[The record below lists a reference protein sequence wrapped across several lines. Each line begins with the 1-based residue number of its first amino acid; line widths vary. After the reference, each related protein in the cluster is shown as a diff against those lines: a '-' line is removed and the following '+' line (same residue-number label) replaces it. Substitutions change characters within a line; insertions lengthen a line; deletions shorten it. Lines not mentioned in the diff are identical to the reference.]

1 MIYLSIASMS
11 SSIYDNV
18 LFLRMKPVSLL
29 VALLLIGL
37 AAAEDYDDEYEDYGD
52 DIEGRKGAGVKGA
65 CKRTGPKPTENLF
78 KPYTIPIKNK
88 SNQSIDICS

>member
-1 MIYLSIASMS
+1 
-11 SSIYDNV
+11 
-18 LFLRMKPVSLL
+18 MKPVSLL

-65 CKRTGPKPTENLF
+65 CKRTGPKPTDNLF

-88 SNQSIDICS
+88 SNQSIEISSWFLTRHC